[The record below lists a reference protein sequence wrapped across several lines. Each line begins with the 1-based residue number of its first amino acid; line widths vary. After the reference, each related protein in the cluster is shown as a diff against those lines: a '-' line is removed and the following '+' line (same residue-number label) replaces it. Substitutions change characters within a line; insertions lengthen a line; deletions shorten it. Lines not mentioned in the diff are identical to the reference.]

1 MLLPTI
7 RAAVD
12 QTAQLHTAARR
23 LEVNLAEVDR
33 LTGELERWSDP
44 AFIESQ
50 ARSRLSFAM
59 PGDKVWR
66 TVGGEYPEG
75 QTAVLYDTGYD
86 VSELEISHDVPWFKI
101 LADSLADADA
111 DDADEAGDGALDGSP
126 DSADRRVLGG
136 VITE

>member
-1 MLLPTI
+1 MFLLTCTCLLATVLLLPTV
-7 RAAVD
+7 RAVVD

-66 TVGGEYPEG
+66 TVGGNYPDG
-75 QTAVLYDTGYD
+75 QSAVLYDTGYD
-86 VSELEISHDVPWFKI
+86 VSELEISDDVPWFKI
-101 LADSLADADA
+101 LSDSLADADEA
-111 DDADEAGDGALDGSP
+111 DPGE
-126 DSADRRVLGG
+126 RHVLGG
-136 VITE
+136 SIGE